1 MLGYFWSLIEK
12 LNDPEIDGRTQEKRQ
27 AMNLPFERFP
37 GSDLLSRGVAPEVS
51 SALKGLTTVFG
62 MGTGGSPS
70 L

>member
-1 MLGYFWSLIEK
+1 MH
-12 LNDPEIDGRTQEKRQ
+12 
-27 AMNLPFERFP
+27 LPLEEFP
-37 GSDLLSRGVAPEVS
+37 GNDLLSRGVSPEVS

>member
-1 MLGYFWSLIEK
+1 MRGIVAENVGEGQGNSEV
-12 LNDPEIDGRTQEKRQ
+12 QEKRQ
-27 AMNLPFERFP
+27 VRHLPFERIP
-37 GSDLLSRGVAPEVS
+37 GGDLLSRGVAPEVS

>member
-1 MLGYFWSLIEK
+1 MDFLFKSAPKGNSKKPLK
-12 LNDPEIDGRTQEKRQ
+12 KKKGRFY
-27 AMNLPFERFP
+27 NLPLERFP

>member
-1 MLGYFWSLIEK
+1 MH
-12 LNDPEIDGRTQEKRQ
+12 
-27 AMNLPFERFP
+27 LPFERIP
-37 GSDLLSRGVAPEVS
+37 GNDLLSRGVAPEVS